1 MHLTR
6 NIKFKNF
13 IVKTPTKKIKN
24 LLSKLLSE
32 KNEVLLSLSK
42 GYKNSYIKKKLL
54 NLKAIQE

>member
-32 KNEVLLSLSK
+32 KNEVLLL
-42 GYKNSYIKKKLL
+42 KKMKYYFH
-54 NLKAIQE
+54 